1 MTPMLLLIPGMNNTT
16 RVWDRV
22 RSHLKTAVEIHVTDV
37 RSSADIPAMAAAAWR
52 ELAGLDPARPLALAG
67 FSMGG
72 YVALQMIATAT
83 RPVQALALVCSSA
96 RPDDPASAPMRER
109 AIASAQRDW
118 ERYITG
124 ISNYLTTP
132 ATQADPALMEAI
144 RADLR
149 DAGAEV
155 TVAQHR
161 AVAARPDHRAMLPA
175 LRMPTLVIAGALD
188 PLIPPAQSKEVADA
202 IPGAVWREV
211 DGVGHLLPWER
222 PQDLAAAM
230 DGWLARL

>member
-22 RSHLKTAVEIHVTDV
+22 RSHLKTAAEIHVTDV

-144 RADLR
+144 RGDLR
-149 DAGAEV
+149 DAGAKA

-161 AVAARPDHRAMLPA
+161 AVAARPDHRAMLPT

>member
-22 RSHLKTAVEIHVTDV
+22 RSHLKTAAEIHVTDV

-132 ATQADPALMEAI
+132 ATQADPALIEAI

-149 DAGAEV
+149 DAGAEA

-161 AVAARPDHRAMLPA
+161 AVAARPDHRAMLPT

-202 IPGAVWREV
+202 IPAAVWREV

-230 DGWLARL
+230 GGWLARL

>member
-1 MTPMLLLIPGMNNTT
+1 MTPLLLLIPGMNNTT
-16 RVWDRV
+16 RVWDRT
-22 RSHLKTAVEIHVTDV
+22 RAQMKAAVEMRVTDV
-37 RSSADIPAMAAAAWR
+37 RTSTDIPGMAATAWR
-52 ELAGLDPARPLALAG
+52 ELADVDPVRPLALAG

-72 YVALQMIATAT
+72 YVAQQMIATAP

-124 ISNYLTTP
+124 ISNFLTTP
-132 ATQADPALMEAI
+132 AAQADAALMEAI

-149 DAGAEV
+149 DAGAEA

-161 AVAARPDHRAMLPA
+161 AVAARPDHRAMLPT
-175 LRMPTLVIAGALD
+175 LRLRALVIAGALD
-188 PLIPPAQSKEVADA
+188 PLIPPAQSKEAADA
-202 IPGAVWREV
+202 LPGAVWREV
-211 DGVGHLLPWER
+211 AGVGHLLPWER
-222 PQDLAAAM
+222 PQELAAAL
-230 DGWLARL
+230 DEWLGGL